1 MASQKSM
8 IISELRALLRL
19 TETEIQVAE
28 TRRAQARTDAVRS
41 ELSQNA
47 DNGRLRATAIATLLR
62 EEGGVP
68 DVVSSA
74 AGRVAAVA
82 KSNLEQGQPF
92 TEALLGDLALEHQLQ
107 DRARLLKAL
116 GSAAGRQP
124 VVDLADRLVEAHGA
138 TVEWLTVVLAEVALG
153 GPAALKPTPVQ
164 VVVGA
169 GVSLATLPAR
179 QVGRRVDSLVG
190 RASRVMGS
198 AGEKTQQAA
207 EKLDDLQQQ
216 ATAKVDDLQ
225 QQATAKVGDLQ
236 QQAAA
241 TVEDLQQQATTA
253 AKQELA
259 PDEDELPVVGYDQ
272 LTKARAIAL
281 VKTLSQPEDVRK
293 VVAYEE
299 SHRQRA
305 DVVSA
310 AQVRLAEIAKDVVLD

>member
-28 TRRAQARTDAVRS
+28 TRRAQARTDAVKR

-47 DNGRLRATAIATLLR
+47 DNGRLRVTAIATVLR

-68 DVVSSA
+68 DVVNSA
-74 AGRVAAVA
+74 AGRLGAVA
-82 KSNLEQGQPF
+82 KSNIEQAQPF

-116 GSAAGRQP
+116 GTAAGRTP
-124 VVDLADRLVEAHGA
+124 VVELADRLIDAHGA

-153 GPAALKPTPVQ
+153 GPAALRPTPVQ

-169 GVSLATLPAR
+169 GLTLATLPVR
-179 QVGRRVDSLVG
+179 QVSRQVDALLGKAGRTIDQVG
-190 RASRVMGS
+190 ETS
-198 AGEKTQQAA
+198 QQVA
-207 EKLDDLQQQ
+207 ETLDDLQD
-216 ATAKVDDLQ
+216 K
-225 QQATAKVGDLQ
+225 
-236 QQAAA
+236 
-241 TVEDLQQQATTA
+241 ATTA
-253 AKQELA
+253 VKQQLA
-259 PDEDELPVVGYDQ
+259 PDEAELPVTGYDQ

-281 VKTLSQPEDVRK
+281 VKTLSQPEDVRS
-293 VVAYEE
+293 VIAFEE
-299 SHRQRA
+299 SHRKRA

>member
-28 TRRAQARTDAVRS
+28 TRRAQARTEAVER
-41 ELSQNA
+41 ELAQNA
-47 DNGRLRATAIATLLR
+47 DNGRLRATAIATVLR

-68 DVVSSA
+68 DVVLA
-74 AGRVAAVA
+74 GAGRLAAVA

-116 GSAAGRQP
+116 GSAAGRRG

-153 GPAALKPTPVQ
+153 GPAALRATPVQ

-169 GVSLATLPAR
+169 GVSLATFPVR
-179 QVGRRVDSLVG
+179 QVSRTVDAFLG
-190 RASRVMGS
+190 RASRTLDSMGQTS
-198 AGEKTQQAA
+198 QEVA
-207 EKLDDLQQQ
+207 ETLDDLQ
-216 ATAKVDDLQ
+216 
-225 QQATAKVGDLQ
+225 
-236 QQAAA
+236 
-241 TVEDLQQQATTA
+241 ERATTA
-253 AKQELA
+253 VKQELA
-259 PDEDELPVVGYDQ
+259 PDEDELPVTGYDR
-272 LTKARAIAL
+272 LTRPRAVAL
-281 VKTLSQPEDVRK
+281 VGTLSQPEDVRS
-293 VVAYEE
+293 VIAYEE
-299 SHRQRA
+299 SHRNRP

-310 AQVRLAEIAKDVVLD
+310 AQVRLSEIAKDVVAG